1 MANPFAP
8 GAAMDVREP
17 LLGFDRAA
25 SRRRTLQGR
34 ALVMAVAF
42 ASVSLALL
50 NTRPRAEPVSA
61 LDQSY
66 PVLSLEREVA
76 TLRDESTTG
85 WLTLALEFLAA
96 VLACLVALDA
106 RELLRAPAVAAEEV
120 EGGKSAAA
128 FQLTRGIAVA
138 PSEAKILRR
147 PVADSDDGGAARAR
161 ELARSAALV
170 VLYMAAAIG
179 IVYVNAYVLHVW
191 RYAATLCFAQMTFC
205 SACAAACCRLGLGDP
220 AACALAN
227 RRTYAT
233 IALPLAG
240 LYATFLYGSNAV
252 YAYLP
257 VGYIQVLKVSQAFV
271 VYVLL
276 ACAGEEAVA
285 PKPLL
290 NLAVILGAVAVA
302 SVAQARLE
310 GFSAA
315 GFVLMMVSNAAY
327 ALYLVGQQLV
337 LNGRAGAS
345 PSGKRRPLDAL
356 TTLYFLGPPTA
367 LALGVGACAT
377 EWTAPGFSLAD
388 APVGAIAGDCV
399 IAFALNLVQ
408 IAIVKRLS
416 ALAYMFA
423 GYLKGALTVAIAV
436 VGLGEPVDA
445 VEVCAYA
452 LMLGGQVVW
461 SLRKLR
467 NKRS

>member
-1 MANPFAP
+1 
-8 GAAMDVREP
+8 MDVREP

-147 PVADSDDGGAARAR
+147 PVADSGGGGAAR

-191 RYAATLCFAQMTFC
+191 RYAATLCF
-205 SACAAACCRLGLGDP
+205 SADDVLLGVAAACCRLGLGDP

-302 SVAQARLE
+302 SVAQARL
-310 GFSAA
+310 GASAA
-315 GFVLMMVSNAAY
+315 GFVLMMVSNAASR
-327 ALYLVGQQLV
+327 YLVGQQLV

-345 PSGKRRPLDAL
+345 PGGKRRPLDAL

-367 LALGVGACAT
+367 LARRRRARQ
-377 EWTAPGFSLAD
+377 WTAPGFSLAD

-436 VGLGEPVDA
+436 V
-445 VEVCAYA
+445 
-452 LMLGGQVVW
+452 VW